1 MINLEKRIIRLQE
14 DKIHLEGIENQI
26 LGPTVTKNNY
36 RDPIMIE
43 KVASVYRIREGIKKE
58 LNDLVPLLRLLEGTG
73 VDLLP

>member
-1 MINLEKRIIRLQE
+1 MINLEKRIIRLQK

-43 KVASVYRIREGIKKE
+43 KVASVYRIKEGVKKE